1 MVKDSDV
8 IFGIL
13 LGILG
18 VAALIKVSEKKC
30 PNCSGKITRGTSQCQ
45 FCGAGI

>member
-8 IFGIL
+8 IFGML

-18 VAALIKVSEKKC
+18 VDALIKVSEKKR
-30 PNCSGKITRGTSQCQ
+30 PNCSGKITRVSNLLN
-45 FCGAGI
+45 GICENP